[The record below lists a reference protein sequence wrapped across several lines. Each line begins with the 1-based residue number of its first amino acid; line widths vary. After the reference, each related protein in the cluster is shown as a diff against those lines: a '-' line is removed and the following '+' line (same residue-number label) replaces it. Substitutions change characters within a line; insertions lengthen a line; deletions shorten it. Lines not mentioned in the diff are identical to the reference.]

1 MKSKKYS
8 NDNELYVMIVI
19 NIVIVL
25 LIMFISLLYNN
36 KVEDDDVILTPS
48 SFTNETNTYVQYI
61 EWSENNVKQDLPT
74 AGVKEVMYGYMS
86 DQSLSE
92 DTSLIDV
99 IVTDSCQKVSELT
112 ENGSQINLTQGEI
125 YLLAKINECEAGNQ
139 NIETRMLV
147 VLTVLNRVKSDKFP
161 DTIEGVIK
169 ENHNGVYQFS
179 PLCKGGSWYNT
190 EPSED
195 AYKAVDLV
203 TEGVDTSDG
212 SLYFESCSNKNNW
225 HSRNLE
231 YLYQSGDIRFY
242 K

>member
-1 MKSKKYS
+1 MKPMNKEFAFMIVF
-8 NDNELYVMIVI
+8 NFIIILLVMIYGL
-19 NIVIVL
+19 NHKENKIVN
-25 LIMFISLLYNN
+25 Y
-36 KVEDDDVILTPS
+36 T
-48 SFTNETNTYVQYI
+48 ETNTYVQYI
-61 EWSENNVKQDLPT
+61 ERSDNENYLPI
-74 AGVKEVMYGYMS
+74 AGITEELYNMMP

-92 DTSLIDV
+92 DTSLTDV
-99 IVTDSCQKVSELT
+99 TVTDSCQKVLELT
-112 ENGSQINLTQGEI
+112 ENEV

-161 DTIEGVIK
+161 GTIEEVIK

-179 PLCKGGSWYNT
+179 PLVQGGSWYYT
-190 EPSED
+190 EPSDD

-203 TEGVDTSDG
+203 TEELFNGIDVSDG
-212 SLYFESCSNKNNW
+212 ALYFESCEDEDNW

-231 YLYQSGDIRFY
+231 FLYQSDDIRFY

>member
-1 MKSKKYS
+1 MKPMNKEFLFMVVFNFIIILS
-8 NDNELYVMIVI
+8 VMIYGL
-19 NIVIVL
+19 NHREEQIVT
-25 LIMFISLLYNN
+25 Y
-36 KVEDDDVILTPS
+36 
-48 SFTNETNTYVQYI
+48 NETNTYVQYI
-61 EWSENNVKQDLPT
+61 ERSDKENYLPI
-74 AGVKEVMYGYMS
+74 AGITEELYNMMP

-92 DTSLIDV
+92 DTSLTDV
-99 IVTDSCQKVSELT
+99 TVTDSCQKVLDLT
-112 ENGSQINLTQGEI
+112 ENEI

-161 DTIEGVIK
+161 GTIEEVIK

-179 PLCKGGSWYNT
+179 PLVQGGSWYYT
-190 EPSED
+190 EPSDD

-203 TEGVDTSDG
+203 TEELFNGIDVSDG
-212 SLYFESCSNKNNW
+212 ALYFESCEDEDNW

-231 YLYQSGDIRFY
+231 YLYQSDDIRFY

>member
-1 MKSKKYS
+1 MKPMNKEFAFMVVF
-8 NDNELYVMIVI
+8 NCIIILLVMIYGLSHKEESK
-19 NIVIVL
+19 IVN
-25 LIMFISLLYNN
+25 Y
-36 KVEDDDVILTPS
+36 T
-48 SFTNETNTYVQYI
+48 ETNTYVQYI
-61 EWSENNVKQDLPT
+61 ERSDNEKYLPIAGITEDLYN
-74 AGVKEVMYGYMS
+74 MMS

-92 DTSLIDV
+92 DTSLTDV
-99 IVTDSCQKVSELT
+99 TVTDSCQKVLDLT
-112 ENGSQINLTQGEI
+112 ENEV

-161 DTIEGVIK
+161 GTIEEVIK

-179 PLCKGGSWYNT
+179 PLVQGGSWYYT
-190 EPSED
+190 EPSDD

-203 TEGVDTSDG
+203 TEELFNGIDASDG
-212 SLYFESCSNKNNW
+212 ALYFESCEDEDNW

-231 YLYQSGDIRFY
+231 YLYQSDDIRFY

>member
-1 MKSKKYS
+1 MKPMNKEFVFMIVFNFIIILS
-8 NDNELYVMIVI
+8 VMIYGL
-19 NIVIVL
+19 NHKESKIVN
-25 LIMFISLLYNN
+25 Y
-36 KVEDDDVILTPS
+36 
-48 SFTNETNTYVQYI
+48 NETNTYVQYI
-61 EWSENNVKQDLPT
+61 ERSDKEDYLPI
-74 AGVKEVMYGYMS
+74 AGITEELYNMMP

-92 DTSLIDV
+92 DTSLTDV
-99 IVTDSCQKVSELT
+99 TVTDSCQKVLELT
-112 ENGSQINLTQGEI
+112 ENEV

-161 DTIEGVIK
+161 DTIEEVIK

-179 PLCKGGSWYNT
+179 PLAQGGSWYYK
-190 EPSED
+190 EPSEE

-203 TEGVDTSDG
+203 IEELFNGVDTSDG
-212 SLYFESCSNKNNW
+212 ALYFESCEDEDNW

-231 YLYQSGDIRFY
+231 YLYQSDDIRFY

>member
-1 MKSKKYS
+1 MKVKRKKYS
-8 NDNELYVMIVI
+8 NDEELFRIIVI
-19 NIVIVL
+19 NL
-25 LIMFISLLYNN
+25 LIVFSIMFLSLLYN
-36 KVEDDDVILTPS
+36 KKAEDDVILTPS
-48 SFTNETNTYVQYI
+48 SVTYETNTYVQYI
-61 EWSENNVKQDLPT
+61 ERSENNAKQNLPI
-74 AGVKEVMYGYMS
+74 AGITEIMYGYMS

-92 DTSLIDV
+92 DTSLTDV
-99 IVTDSCQKVSELT
+99 TVTDSCQKVLELT
-112 ENGSQINLTQGEI
+112 ENEI

-161 DTIEGVIK
+161 GTIEEVIK

-179 PLCKGGSWYNT
+179 PLVQGGSWYYT
-190 EPSED
+190 EPSDD

-203 TEGVDTSDG
+203 TEELFNGVDASDG
-212 SLYFESCSNKNNW
+212 SLYFESCSDEDNW

>member
-1 MKSKKYS
+1 MNKEFLFMVVFNFIIILS
-8 NDNELYVMIVI
+8 VMIYGL
-19 NIVIVL
+19 NHREEQIVT
-25 LIMFISLLYNN
+25 Y
-36 KVEDDDVILTPS
+36 
-48 SFTNETNTYVQYI
+48 NETNTYVQYI
-61 EWSENNVKQDLPT
+61 ERSDKENYLPI
-74 AGVKEVMYGYMS
+74 AGITEELYNMMP

-92 DTSLIDV
+92 DTSLTDV
-99 IVTDSCQKVSELT
+99 TVTDSCQKVLDLT
-112 ENGSQINLTQGEI
+112 ENEI

-161 DTIEGVIK
+161 GTIEEVIK

-179 PLCKGGSWYNT
+179 PLVQGGSWYYT
-190 EPSED
+190 EPSDD

-203 TEGVDTSDG
+203 TEELFNGIDVSDG
-212 SLYFESCSNKNNW
+212 ALYFESCEDEDNW

-231 YLYQSGDIRFY
+231 YLYQSDDIRFY

>member
-1 MKSKKYS
+1 M
-8 NDNELYVMIVI
+8 D
-19 NIVIVL
+19 
-25 LIMFISLLYNN
+25 
-36 KVEDDDVILTPS
+36 
-48 SFTNETNTYVQYI
+48 
-61 EWSENNVKQDLPT
+61 
-74 AGVKEVMYGYMS
+74 
-86 DQSLSE
+86 
-92 DTSLIDV
+92 
-99 IVTDSCQKVSELT
+99 LT
-112 ENGSQINLTQGEI
+112 ENEI

-161 DTIEGVIK
+161 GTIEEVIK

-179 PLCKGGSWYNT
+179 PLVQGGSWYYT
-190 EPSED
+190 EPSDD

-203 TEGVDTSDG
+203 TEELFNGVDTSDG
-212 SLYFESCSNKNNW
+212 SLYFESCSDEDNW